1 MKESKLVLGCVQFG
15 LKYGIANTK
24 GQVSSR
30 EVRNILQK
38 AYEQGIHTLDTAA
51 SYGESE
57 CVLGRELAALH
68 LTDKMKI
75 VSKIPVMQED
85 LNSNEAERFIMSS
98 IEKSLTNLKANQLDA
113 ILFHRESDLKY
124 IQFLRK
130 AKEQNLTRF
139 FGASLDGAVPEN
151 AYECEVIQIPG
162 NVLDRRFLAFSRKAK
177 EKGIKIY
184 NRSIYLQGLL
194 LMEEERIPEKLKEIL
209 PYRRKLEKFAQEI
222 HIVPS
227 ELYMR
232 YLFSIASIDGVL
244 TGVDTL
250 EQLEH
255 NCQIASAGALPQ
267 EIMEKIYDCI
277 PELPEYLIRPSLWA
291 ANKWV

>member
-24 GQVSSR
+24 GQVSSQ

-38 AYEQGIHTLDTAA
+38 AFEQGIHTLDTAA

-57 CVLGRELAALH
+57 CVLGRELAALQ

-75 VSKIPVMQED
+75 VSKIPAMADD
-85 LNSNEAERFIMSS
+85 LNGNDAERFIMQS
-98 IEKSLTNLKANQLDA
+98 IENSLTNLKVNQLDA
-113 ILFHRESDLKY
+113 ILFHKESNVKY
-124 IQFLRK
+124 IRLLRK

-139 FGASLDGAVPEN
+139 FGVSLDGTVPEN
-151 AYECEVIQIPG
+151 TYECEVVQVPG
-162 NVLDRRFLAFSRKAK
+162 NVLDRRFLAFSRKAQ

-184 NRSIYLQGLL
+184 NRSVYLQGLL

-209 PYRRKLEKFAQEI
+209 PYRRKLEKIAEEI
-222 HIVPS
+222 HIEAS

-232 YLFSIASIDGVL
+232 YLFSIPAIGGVL

-250 EQLEH
+250 EQLEY
-255 NCQIASAGALPQ
+255 NCKIASAGALPQ
-267 EIMEKIYDCI
+267 EIMEKIYANI
-277 PELPEYLIRPSLWA
+277 PELPEYLIRPGTWA